1 MQPEIDASK
10 PSRFYR
16 SYLIRLWR
24 DHAQAPLHVSLLHV
38 QTGREI
44 RFATLAKLFTFLEL
58 QQPDEE
64 SDSSS
69 PALPPKQDNHEAA

>member
-1 MQPEIDASK
+1 MQPEIDVSK

-24 DHAQAPLHVSLLHV
+24 DHAQAPLHASLLDV

-44 RFATLAKLFTFLEL
+44 RFATLAKLFAFLEL
-58 QQPDEE
+58 QQPDEQ
-64 SDSSS
+64 SDSSPS
-69 PALPPKQDNHEAA
+69 TVPLKQDNHEAP

>member
-24 DHAQAPLHVSLLHV
+24 ENAQAPLHASLLHV
-38 QTGREI
+38 QSGKEM
-44 RFATLAKLFTFLEL
+44 RFATLAKLFAFLEL
-58 QQPDEE
+58 QQPDGLED
-64 SDSSS
+64 DSALSS
-69 PALPPKQDNHEAA
+69 TPPQ